1 MKVRVKGTMPENFFG
16 FHLKRRY
23 PGDEFELDDLTKK
36 VDGKDVV
43 IVKAEAR
50 FSEKWMERVEV
61 KKKPGPKP
69 REKDEA
75 LGGG

>member
-1 MKVRVKGTMPENFFG
+1 MKVRVKDTMPANFFG
-16 FHLKRRY
+16 FHIKRRY
-23 PGDEFELDDLTKK
+23 PGEEFELDDLTKK
-36 VDGKDVV
+36 VGGKTVV

-69 REKDEA
+69 KVED
-75 LGGG
+75 LGGE